1 MKRAGPSDFSE
12 RSLKDLLD
20 AVAAR
25 TPAPG
30 GGSSAATATALAAAL
45 VEMAANFTEGLTA
58 EFQRAGALRTR
69 ALELAEIELHAYE
82 PVLEALR
89 LPREDP
95 ERSARVSAAQT
106 EASKSPL
113 EIAGTAADLAELA
126 AELAV
131 NGNPNLSGDAVAG
144 ALLAEAA
151 AQAAAR
157 LVAINLTDGQEVELA
172 RGHAERAR
180 AARDRALS

>member
-1 MKRAGPSDFSE
+1 MATNFTDGLVGEFARAGE
-12 RSLKDLLD
+12 
-20 AVAAR
+20 
-25 TPAPG
+25 
-30 GGSSAATATALAAAL
+30 
-45 VEMAANFTEGLTA
+45 
-58 EFQRAGALRTR
+58 LRTR

-95 ERSARVSAAQT
+95 QRADRVRTAEV
-106 EASKSPL
+106 EASQSPL
-113 EIAGTAADLAELA
+113 EIARVAADLAELA

-131 NGNPNLSGDAVAG
+131 NGNPNLNGDAIGG

-157 LVAINLTDGQEVELA
+157 LVAINLGSGPVVVEA
-172 RGHAERAR
+172 AGHAARAHAARERALQASR
-180 AARDRALS
+180 

>member
-1 MKRAGPSDFSE
+1 
-12 RSLKDLLD
+12 
-20 AVAAR
+20 VAAR

-30 GGSSAATATALAAAL
+30 GGSVAATATALAASL
-45 VEMAANFTEGLTA
+45 VEMAASFTGDLDPQ
-58 EFQRAGALRTR
+58 FQRAGELRTR

-95 ERSARVSAAQT
+95 ERAGRVSAAQT

-113 EIAGTAADLAELA
+113 EIARVAADLAELA
-126 AELAV
+126 AELAR
-131 NGNPNLSGDAVAG
+131 NGNPNLAGDAIAG

-151 AQAAAR
+151 AQAASR
-157 LVAINLTDGQEVELA
+157 LVAINLIDGPVVEEA
-172 RGHAERAR
+172 AGHAARAHAARERAL
-180 AARDRALS
+180 A